1 MHIHAA
7 RRWTAAAVVVL
18 LPVALLGAQQPD
30 YAIKLHRPAVVGTT
44 YLVVASAGE
53 DQTMTTSVEGQAGP
67 ADTTSL
73 SVELTAHVTT
83 LAISANGKES
93 KISMVIDK
101 SKCASSGITSEVLPA
116 GTTVVGVREGDDSI
130 YSVNDTM
137 VNPRATKCLK
147 LALPVGGSDT
157 SNDDRVFGTAAR
169 QKVGNSWP
177 LNNALVSQEL
187 LKSSGLMVEPRNVS
201 GSVRL
206 ADVAS
211 FAGQPALHIVGE
223 IKMINVMVALPP
235 AIAVKSS
242 EFSAALSGLF
252 PVDPS
257 RAGGQSSMTMTGR
270 VECEADANGHKARL
284 LMTMSHRD
292 ERTITVEVPS
302 ETPRRTIPR

>member
-18 LPVALLGAQQPD
+18 LPVVLLGAQQD
-30 YAIKLHRPAVVGTT
+30 YAIKLHRPAVTGTT
-44 YLVVASAGE
+44 YVVVASAGE
-53 DQTMTTSVEGQAGP
+53 DQTMTTSIEGQSGP
-67 ADTTSL
+67 ADTTSI

-83 LAISANGKES
+83 LAISPNGKES
-93 KISMVIDK
+93 KISLVIDK
-101 SKCASSGITSEVLPA
+101 SKCAVSGITSEVLPA
-116 GTTVVGVREGDDSI
+116 GTTVVGVREADESI

-169 QKVGNSWP
+169 QKVGSSWALNS
-177 LNNALVSQEL
+177 ALVSQEL

-211 FAGQPALHIVGE
+211 FAGQPALHIVGQ
-223 IKMINVMVALPP
+223 IKMINVMVPLPP

-242 EFSAALSGLF
+242 EFTAALSGLF

-270 VECEADANGHKARL
+270 VECEADANGRKARL
-284 LMTMSHRD
+284 LMTMNQRD
-292 ERTITVEVPS
+292 ERTITVEAPS
-302 ETPRRTIPR
+302 ETPRRTTPR